1 MKEVIDM
8 TKNLDNKTTWVQ
20 LRVSESQ
27 KRGLQELARR
37 KGLVMSQVLRNYIDD
52 LLDKELASPVPSSH
66 QDKLNETS
74 SESTF
79 TFRCSKELQKLFRTA
94 CQRSGLRASGHL
106 RTFMQDFA
114 YLLLNQYPQVPHSA
128 ESRLAY
134 LQMFLKNEMQ
144 KRGLQYEDTWGTPS
158 HLPDDTET
166 PIIEMITPF
175 DYNVYDSSEG
185 VIWHLKF
192 NKY

>member
-1 MKEVIDM
+1 MS
-8 TKNLDNKTTWVQ
+8 KNLDNKTTTIQ

-37 KGLVMSQVLRNYIDD
+37 RGLVMSQVLRNYVDE
-52 LLDKELASPVPSSH
+52 LLDKELAKPIPLPH
-66 QDKLNETS
+66 QDKLSETS

-79 TFRCSKELQKLFRTA
+79 TFRCSKELQKLFKDA
-94 CQRSGLRASGHL
+94 CQRSGLRASGHI

-114 YLLLNQYPQVPHSA
+114 YLLLDQYPQVPYSA

-134 LQMFLKNEMQ
+134 LQMFLRNEMQ
-144 KRGLQYEDTWGTPS
+144 KRGLRYDDTWGEPMR
-158 HLPDDTET
+158 LPDDIEI
-166 PIIEMITPF
+166 PIIEMFTPF

-185 VIWHLKF
+185 VMWRIRFSKH
-192 NKY
+192 